1 MPLSTDLK
9 VIDEAPSRCTQCGKA
24 APAAI
29 FVRDGRVYQQHKCA
43 CHESSEALIFSDA
56 DLYRRLDDWNDRV
69 FGAANGHGERSAGP
83 DSLPSPTLAVID
95 ITNRCNFRCPVCF
108 AEANGHGS
116 RYFLDVNVVRGM
128 LQSLVARE
136 IPCRHIQF
144 SGGEPTLHPEFP
156 AILRTARELG
166 FTHIQVATNGSRMVD
181 ADYVKLCEDS
191 GLHTLYLQFDGVD
204 DAVYLK
210 LRGQRLLDNKI
221 RAVENVARTNMRLV
235 LVPTVTSSVNVD
247 QIGPIF
253 RFALEHSKHVTGISF
268 QPAANV
274 GRVEVD
280 SGQAEPFNLA
290 TMAKEFGEQ
299 TGLTRFPDDWFPL
312 NAVSLISRAVN
323 NLRGEPALA
332 AACDAHCSLGT
343 YFHIDENNKPVC
355 INRFLDL
362 EGFFKRLA
370 RIAPAAGRG
379 KLGRRISQIQEIARL
394 SQHFDA
400 QQAPQG
406 LTFERLLR
414 GLDGWEDKS
423 CGRSPRWFRRG
434 FNGMF
439 VAGMHFMD
447 GRSYNLRR
455 LRRCIIQYVTM
466 SGDLIPF
473 CSYNAGARLRNA
485 EESSRLD
492 RVRPSQTASLDC
504 AT

>member
-1 MPLSTDLK
+1 
-9 VIDEAPSRCTQCGKA
+9 
-24 APAAI
+24 
-29 FVRDGRVYQQHKCA
+29 
-43 CHESSEALIFSDA
+43 
-56 DLYRRLDDWNDRV
+56 LYRRLDGWNDLI
-69 FGAANGHGERSAGP
+69 FNAANANGEPRSGP
-83 DSLPSPTLAVID
+83 DDLPSPSLAVID

-108 AEANGHGS
+108 VEADGHGS
-116 RYFLDVNVVRGM
+116 RYFLDLNLVRGM
-128 LQSLVARE
+128 LQTLVARPV
-136 IPCRHIQF
+136 PCRHIQF

-156 AILRTARELG
+156 AILRASRELG

-181 ADYVKLCEDS
+181 ADYVRLCEDS
-191 GLHTLYLQFDGVD
+191 GLHTLYLQFDAID
-204 DAVYLK
+204 DDVYLK

-235 LVPTVTSSVNVD
+235 LVPTVASSVNVD

-253 RFALEHSKHVTGISF
+253 RFALEHSKHVTGISI

-280 SGQAEPFNLA
+280 SGESEPFNLA
-290 TMAKEFGEQ
+290 MMAKEFGEQ

-312 NAVSLISRAVN
+312 NAVSLIGRAVN
-323 NLRGEPALA
+323 NLRGDPSLA

-343 YFHIDENNKPVC
+343 YFYIDDNNKPTC

-362 EGFFKRLA
+362 EGFFERLSEV
-370 RIAPAAGRG
+370 APAADRG

-394 SQHFDA
+394 SQCFDGER
-400 QQAPQG
+400 APEG
-406 LTFERLLR
+406 LTFQRLLR

-423 CGRSPRWFRRG
+423 CGRSPRWYRRG
-434 FNGMF
+434 FNGIF

-447 GRSYNLRR
+447 ARSYNLRR

-473 CSYNAGARLRNA
+473 CSYNAGARLRSA
-485 EESSRLD
+485 EESARIEQTRPARTANPTARLE
-492 RVRPSQTASLDC
+492 
-504 AT
+504 